1 MSGGEV
7 TSQSALAK
15 LTVAAPL
22 LAQDP
27 LLALVVALCPPKQ
40 LTVATKKKGTDLA
53 LGLNNDALTLTHRNA
68 ILRSLCGMALHNQL
82 DGAPLYLLGG
92 NSAPGGGAVAA
103 SPDAALALAGIS
115 SWMSVADSIRQDSQE
130 LAQLL
135 DHLEEVLGERADRL
149 EVVARVDGVQGAE
162 AVANRLDREGERVRV
177 RVHRPG
183 DELGIRHHRGATR
196 AGARE
201 GAALP
206 ATTPVGAL

>member
-1 MSGGEV
+1 M

-40 LTVATKKKGTDLA
+40 LTVATKKKGADLSLA
-53 LGLNNDALTLTHRNA
+53 LNNDALTLTHRNA

-92 NSAPGGGAVAA
+92 NSAPGGGA
-103 SPDAALALAGIS
+103 ALALAGIS

-135 DHLEEVLGERADRL
+135 DHLDGYLA
-149 EVVARVDGVQGAE
+149 ARSFLVSS
-162 AVANRLDREGERVRV
+162 
-177 RVHRPG
+177 PSC
-183 DELGIRHHRGATR
+183 TM
-196 AGARE
+196 
-201 GAALP
+201 
-206 ATTPVGAL
+206 